1 MSRSVAVM
9 ARARAGAKAR
19 ALNGGRT
26 VVVVFL
32 LGGGGEWGYPLI
44 SPWIPYPPP
53 PELIGY

>member
-1 MSRSVAVM
+1 M

-32 LGGGGEWGYPLI
+32 LGGGVNGGTP
-44 SPWIPYPPP
+44 
-53 PELIGY
+53 